1 MLRHLSTAPARRA
14 RGWLDATALV
24 GGTTND
30 MTTIE
35 WTEDRR
41 LRAAYLNEL
50 EKALIELN
58 PDRHPEPGSV
68 LRWKFATTS
77 NQLGGHM
84 KWRDCYAKSGNGLVA
99 NYN

>member
-1 MLRHLSTAPARRA
+1 MVELSRPHAGVLGALSPEAALAVLRHIMNVWELD
-14 RGWLDATALV
+14 WLDATALV

-41 LRAAYLNEL
+41 IRAAYLNEL

-77 NQLGGHM
+77 NHWG
-84 KWRDCYAKSGNGLVA
+84 AA
-99 NYN
+99 